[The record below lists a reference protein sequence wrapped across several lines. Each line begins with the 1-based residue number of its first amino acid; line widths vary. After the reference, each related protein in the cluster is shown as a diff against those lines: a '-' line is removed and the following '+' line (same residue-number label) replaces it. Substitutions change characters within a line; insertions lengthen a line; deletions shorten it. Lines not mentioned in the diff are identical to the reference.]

1 MKIDYNE
8 PIKFIGNSY
17 VNIDYHDGQ
26 LNHAIGVNSVQVLRA
41 NRENPDGLRVP
52 VGLIITRQ
60 C

>member
-26 LNHAIGVNSVQVLRA
+26 LNHAIGVNSVQVL
-41 NRENPDGLRVP
+41 
-52 VGLIITRQ
+52 
-60 C
+60 